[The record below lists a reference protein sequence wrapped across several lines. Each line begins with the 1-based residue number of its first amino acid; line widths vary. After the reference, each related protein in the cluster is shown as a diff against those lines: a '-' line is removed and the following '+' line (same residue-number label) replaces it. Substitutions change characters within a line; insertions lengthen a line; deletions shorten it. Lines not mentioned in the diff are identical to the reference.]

1 MLNKLIIKNK
11 NKGVVMSDIT
21 IDGTEYKKEQMSNEQ
36 VAIVNKLANIQQSK
50 NNLLS
55 QIQDL
60 EILADVYVG
69 KFKDAKSS
77 EEVKQ
82 EESK

>member
-1 MLNKLIIKNK
+1 
-11 NKGVVMSDIT
+11 MSDIT
-21 IDGTEYKKEQMSNEQ
+21 IDGEEYKKEKMSDQQ
-36 VAIVNKLANIQQSK
+36 VAIVNKLAQIQQSK

-69 KFKDAKSS
+69 KFKEAKT
-77 EEVKQ
+77 EEIQK
-82 EESK
+82 EETQT

>member
-1 MLNKLIIKNK
+1 
-11 NKGVVMSDIT
+11 MSDIT
-21 IDGTEYKKEQMSNEQ
+21 IDGKEYKKEQMSDEQ
-36 VAIVNKLANIQQSK
+36 VKIVNKLANIQQSK

-69 KFKDAKSS
+69 KFKDAKP
-77 EEVKQ
+77 Q
-82 EESK
+82 

>member
-1 MLNKLIIKNK
+1 
-11 NKGVVMSDIT
+11 MSDIT
-21 IDGTEYKKEQMSNEQ
+21 IDGKEYKKEKMSDEQ
-36 VAIVNKLANIQQSK
+36 VQIVNKLANIQQSK
-50 NNLLS
+50 NNLVS

-60 EILADVYVG
+60 EILAEVWVN
-69 KFKDAKSS
+69 KFKQAKPN

>member
-1 MLNKLIIKNK
+1 
-11 NKGVVMSDIT
+11 MSDIT

-69 KFKDAKSS
+69 KFKEAKT
-77 EEVKQ
+77 EEIQKE

>member
-1 MLNKLIIKNK
+1 
-11 NKGVVMSDIT
+11 MSDIT
-21 IDGTEYKKEQMSNEQ
+21 IDGKEYKKEQMSDEQ

-55 QIQDL
+55 QVQDL

-69 KFKDAKSS
+69 KFKDAKPKEVEKK
-77 EEVKQ
+77 EEAK
-82 EESK
+82 

>member
-1 MLNKLIIKNK
+1 M
-11 NKGVVMSDIT
+11 IT
-21 IDGTEYKKEQMSNEQ
+21 IDGKEYNKEEMSNEQ
-36 VAIVNKLANIQQSK
+36 VAIVGKLANIKQSK

-60 EILADVYVG
+60 DILAEVWVN
-69 KFKDAKSS
+69 KFKEAKPK

>member
-1 MLNKLIIKNK
+1 MITVDGKEYNK
-11 NKGVVMSDIT
+11 
-21 IDGTEYKKEQMSNEQ
+21 EEMSNEQ
-36 VAIVNKLANIQQSK
+36 VAIVGKLANIKQSK

-69 KFKDAKSS
+69 KFKDAKPQ
-77 EEVKQ
+77 EEVKK

>member
-1 MLNKLIIKNK
+1 M
-11 NKGVVMSDIT
+11 IT
-21 IDGTEYKKEQMSNEQ
+21 IDGKEYNKEEMSNEQ
-36 VAIVNKLANIQQSK
+36 VAIVGKLANIQQSK

-60 EILADVYVG
+60 EILAEVWVN
-69 KFKDAKSS
+69 KFKQAKPN

>member
-1 MLNKLIIKNK
+1 MA
-11 NKGVVMSDIT
+11 DIT
-21 IDGTEYKKEQMSNEQ
+21 IDGKEYNKEEMSNEQ
-36 VAIVNKLANIQQSK
+36 VAIVGKLANIKQSK

-69 KFKDAKSS
+69 KFKDAKPH
-77 EEVKQ
+77 EEVKK

>member
-1 MLNKLIIKNK
+1 M
-11 NKGVVMSDIT
+11 IT
-21 IDGTEYKKEQMSNEQ
+21 IDGKEYNKEEMSNEQ
-36 VAIVNKLANIQQSK
+36 VAIVGKLANIKQSK

-60 EILADVYVG
+60 EILAEVWVN
-69 KFKDAKSS
+69 KFKQAKPN